1 MNRDELLQLYDMT
14 FDEKVIMLFK
24 MFPKKQSYIEEV
36 IESFPLLHER
46 GIKISSSFDFT
57 YYIEI
62 DTKGLC
68 SFRKYWERDDYTD
81 KRIHRFSYCVEE
93 GDITMH
99 HMSPVF
105 DKASSDLLCDRAL
118 PYMLSCGE
126 NLRDIPLIMHDFP
139 DFATFA
145 LKHAA

>member
-68 SFRKYWERDDYTD
+68 SFRKYWERDDNHSLIN
-81 KRIHRFSYCVEE
+81 KNLKIFSL
-93 GDITMH
+93 
-99 HMSPVF
+99 
-105 DKASSDLLCDRAL
+105 KDLGRVLC
-118 PYMLSCGE
+118 CIG
-126 NLRDIPLIMHDFP
+126 
-139 DFATFA
+139 
-145 LKHAA
+145 